1 MIEINRKLI
10 SELFDK
16 ALLNP
21 RLRQNYDLRN
31 SDDNGQRMLNALMPG
46 TDVPI
51 HRHTQSNETV
61 ILLCGKIIEILY
73 DDAGN
78 ETERF
83 HLDPSLGN
91 FGCVVPPGVWHSV
104 DVLEPSVIFEA
115 KYGKYGED
123 GSETWVNGTV

>member
-115 KYGKYGED
+115 KDGKYGED

>member
-16 ALLNP
+16 VLLNP

-51 HRHTQSNETV
+51 HRHTQSTETV

-115 KYGKYGED
+115 KDGKYGED
-123 GSETWVNGTV
+123 GSEILG

>member
-31 SDDNGQRMLNALMPG
+31 PDDNGQRMLNALMPG

-91 FGCVVPPGVWHSV
+91 FGCVIPAGVWHSV

-115 KYGKYGED
+115 KDGRYGED